1 MTLWSRDL
9 AISLDKLKLL
19 YLHYHNAIV
28 RSIQVEQS
36 GFLKQ
41 VELLISDDGKIIDGF
56 NEYIFVPFST
66 CYHTAFLKE
75 LYNYFFEKVMVISG
89 NALGNSQNYVIISL
103 KMYGRTYSDTS
114 GNVLKIVAVE
124 NGTKFL

>member
-1 MTLWSRDL
+1 MTLWSHGL
-9 AISLDKLKLL
+9 EISLDKLKLL
-19 YLHYHNAIV
+19 YLHYHSAIV

-66 CYHTAFLKE
+66 CYHTVFLKE
-75 LYNYFFEKVMVISG
+75 LYNYFFEKMMVISG

-114 GNVLKIVAVE
+114 CNVLKIVAVE

>member
-1 MTLWSRDL
+1 
-9 AISLDKLKLL
+9 
-19 YLHYHNAIV
+19 
-28 RSIQVEQS
+28 
-36 GFLKQ
+36 
-41 VELLISDDGKIIDGF
+41 
-56 NEYIFVPFST
+56 
-66 CYHTAFLKE
+66 
-75 LYNYFFEKVMVISG
+75 MVISG